1 MAIVT
6 CSGGCCLAAKR
17 LAAAAEPVAPRHF
30 LQTRRVTPQVAAI
43 FAPIAIAEQHIIL
56 SGTRRRRAADHTG
69 CAVLAG
75 SLRLDFV
82 LFVVVVAIV
91 VIVVLLVVGIDEAG
105 NLFAVAAPLLGH
117 APTYPILRVSRMLN
131 ASR

>member
-6 CSGGCCLAAKR
+6 CSGGCCIAAKR

-30 LQTRRVTPQVAAI
+30 LQTRRVAPQVAAI

-75 SLRLDFV
+75 SLRLD
-82 LFVVVVAIV
+82 FVVVVAIV

-117 APTYPILRVSRMLN
+117 APTYPILRVSRMPN